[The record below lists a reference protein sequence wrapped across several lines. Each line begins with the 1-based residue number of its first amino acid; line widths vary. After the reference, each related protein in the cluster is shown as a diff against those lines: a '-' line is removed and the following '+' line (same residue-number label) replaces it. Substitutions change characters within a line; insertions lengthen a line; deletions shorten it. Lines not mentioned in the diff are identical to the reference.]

1 MDADIQ
7 FKPINFVSIHQQW
20 KKNKG
25 PNQPLLVFF
34 FFESN
39 FTNVTNRANFHFLSY
54 CMQTNKQTILSTV
67 TFFLCV
73 ANSVCRLFFCFSLAT
88 ESDRC
93 DFDVIDQIDFKNK
106 SVSCVYGDIWQ
117 KLTTTTTTITMKKN
131 EKFRYKIEIGCK
143 SLKKNHHR
151 FVLCCLFA
159 CSSYSNSSS
168 SCLTYFIHSF
178 MFQAF
183 CFCFSFVHKNVLI
196 IKSII
201 FFHFKKISFFRYHFQ
216 HLTVFVSQII
226 L

>member
-106 SVSCVYGDIWQ
+106 SVSCVYTAIFGKNWQQQQQQQQQWRKMKMKNSDI
-117 KLTTTTTTITMKKN
+117 KLKLDVN
-131 EKFRYKIEIGCK
+131 PW
-143 SLKKNHHR
+143 
-151 FVLCCLFA
+151 
-159 CSSYSNSSS
+159 
-168 SCLTYFIHSF
+168 
-178 MFQAF
+178 
-183 CFCFSFVHKNVLI
+183 
-196 IKSII
+196 
-201 FFHFKKISFFRYHFQ
+201 KKIIIDLYYVVCSLARRI
-216 HLTVFVSQII
+216 QI
-226 L
+226 LVVRA